1 LASHCGWHNVIF
13 TSRYDFYS
21 SSSKASSQRY
31 NIWGSKEIM
40 KQENKSLLR
49 RIFRRGIWE
58 NFSTALILI
67 GVFMLMQPFAMWMYT
82 YSFIVIL
89 IGTIGFVITSHFPD

>member
-1 LASHCGWHNVIF
+1 
-13 TSRYDFYS
+13 
-21 SSSKASSQRY
+21 
-31 NIWGSKEIM
+31 M
-40 KQENKSLLR
+40 KQENKSLLK

-58 NFSTALILI
+58 NVSTALILI

-89 IGTIGFVITSHFPD
+89 VGTIGFLITSHFPD

>member
-1 LASHCGWHNVIF
+1 
-13 TSRYDFYS
+13 
-21 SSSKASSQRY
+21 
-31 NIWGSKEIM
+31 M

-49 RIFRRGIWE
+49 KIFRRGIWE
-58 NFSTALILI
+58 NLSTALILI

-82 YSFIVIL
+82 YSIIVIL

>member
-1 LASHCGWHNVIF
+1 
-13 TSRYDFYS
+13 
-21 SSSKASSQRY
+21 
-31 NIWGSKEIM
+31 M

-58 NFSTALILI
+58 NVSTALILI
-67 GVFMLMQPFAMWMYT
+67 GVFMLMQPFAMWMYS

-89 IGTIGFVITSHFPD
+89 VGTIGFLITSHFPD